1 MDSRLSQQLA
11 TIRQAEALER
21 AVAARTLRAVRRRR
35 RLRLTLP
42 HAGTMIGVWR
52 AGSRAR

>member
-1 MDSRLSQQLA
+1 MLSQQIA
-11 TIRQAEALER
+11 AIRTAEAIEQAAIVR
-21 AVAARTLRAVRRRR
+21 AARAGRAGRRR

-42 HAGTMIGVWR
+42 RSGAMIGVWR

>member
-1 MDSRLSQQLA
+1 MDSRLSQQLIA
-11 TIRQAEALER
+11 IRETEAIER
-21 AVAARTLRAVRRRR
+21 AAARAARPR

-42 HAGTMIGVWR
+42 HTGAMIGVWR